1 MKGLVTKPIGP
12 ARRLRLA
19 SSTAAVILGVL
30 TLLAFVVDVPL
41 ENQIH
46 TLSASS
52 AFVLLILLPLVL
64 VGVVVARREPGN
76 PIGWLLM
83 AVALLET
90 LGADASDYSVFVYR
104 FGHRGWPLGPVG
116 VLLNV
121 GPVSGLPLLPLV
133 ILLFPDGR
141 LSARWTWALRG
152 YLALYAVMWVG
163 HMSVAARALERHV
176 PVSGDGSVIGVNHP
190 SGFAAWYGVVKP
202 IILPLFVVFWIASIA
217 RQVWSYRASSG
228 VRRQQTKW
236 LGAGALRPAS
246 PAWSWLRRA

>member
-141 LSARWTWALRG
+141 LSARWTWALRTLRLG
-152 YLALYAVMWVG
+152 RP
-163 HMSVAARALERHV
+163 VARRLSRFAPPPLSGWTRSRELPV
-176 PVSGDGSVIGVNHP
+176 PP
-190 SGFAAWYGVVKP
+190 
-202 IILPLFVVFWIASIA
+202 
-217 RQVWSYRASSG
+217 RQSFRDWWRD
-228 VRRQQTKW
+228 R
-236 LGAGALRPAS
+236 
-246 PAWSWLRRA
+246 